1 MRFGKWAISA
11 LLILS
16 ISMPQAVSAQKRSV
30 KILGVSVEGNRT
42 TDANMV
48 RLSSGITPGME
59 ITGDGIQEAIRQL
72 WRLDLFS
79 DIRIVVERELAEG
92 VFIVIRVKEYPRLD
106 KFEYQGNKKLKKED
120 IETATSFYPGQVVNP
135 GMIARAKSKLLDKYK
150 EKGHLLAKIK
160 TAQEYTKE
168 DSSRVNVR
176 FIFDEGRKVQIE
188 RIDFHGNE
196 KFTDKKLRKQL
207 KKTKENTW
215 LRGGDFD
222 RKKYEEDQGL
232 LLDFYANH
240 GYRDIEILRDSISY
254 NQLND
259 EMYIDIWINEGPQ
272 YTFGDITF
280 EGNKIFTTEELNS
293 QLGFAKGEIYSKKKL
308 EEAIM
313 KNIGTLYYDRGYIYA
328 QTVPRETEDENQE
341 LDIHFIVSEGKQ
353 ARINEIKIV
362 GNSKTRE
369 KVIRRELRILPGDFF
384 NRSLLERSQREVWM
398 LNYFANVEPKVTPI
412 DEDKV
417 DLEFKVE
424 EKSTDTAN
432 MSAGWSE
439 YDRFVGSVGLSMANL
454 MGTGQRASIDW
465 NFGRYYRSLNL
476 GYAQPWVMD
485 TPTTAGFNVYNT
497 MRSAVWYGFRQESQ
511 GFTLSLGRRLSW
523 PDNFFS
529 TSLMYS
535 LDQTSLSDF
544 NETYK
549 QYNPNGIVTASWPR
563 TSSAITQVFSRNSLD
578 RPEFPTA
585 GSDVT
590 FTNELSGT
598 FLGGTVDYH
607 KHTMRFDWFMPSV
620 WNLVLYS
627 SFQGGYME
635 GIGKNPFIPYYEYF
649 FMGGS
654 GMSRSIPLRGYNDPL
669 SEDYSAAEGGK
680 AMLKYTMELRVPI
693 APNPTIFALL
703 FAEAGNVWPDFKH
716 ADPSSMKRSAG
727 VGARVYM
734 PMIGIIGF
742 DYGYGF
748 DRVDAYGNAAP
759 KWKMHFVFGK
769 SF

>member
-1 MRFGKWAISA
+1 MRPVKIILLLAVA
-11 LLILS
+11 LLTLPS
-16 ISMPQAVSAQKRSV
+16 AAQKRSV
-30 KILGVSVEGNRT
+30 KILGVSIEGNRT

-48 RLSSGITPGME
+48 RLSSGLAPGME
-59 ITGDGIQEAIRQL
+59 ITGDGVQEAIRQL

-79 DIRIVVERELAEG
+79 DIRFDVERELADG

-106 KFEYQGNKKLKKED
+106 KFEFQGNKKLKKED
-120 IETATSFYPGQVVNP
+120 IETTTNFYPGQVVNP
-135 GMIARAKSKLLDKYK
+135 GMLARAKSKLLDKYK

-160 TAQEYTKE
+160 TEQEYTKD

-176 FIFDEGRKVQIE
+176 FVFDEGRKVQIE
-188 RIDFHGNE
+188 RIDFHGNQA
-196 KFTDKKLRKQL
+196 FLDKKLRKQL

-222 RKKYEEDQGL
+222 RKKYDEDLNL
-232 LLDFYANH
+232 LLDFYANN
-240 GYRDIEILRDSISY
+240 GYRDAEVLRDSISY
-254 NQLND
+254 NVGQN
-259 EMYIDIWINEGPQ
+259 EMYIDIWVNEGDK
-272 YTFGDITF
+272 YTFGDFSF
-280 EGNKIFTTEELNS
+280 EGQKVFTAEELTA
-293 QLGFAKGEIYSKKKL
+293 QLDFHKGEVYSKKKL

-328 QTVPRETEDENQE
+328 QTVPQETEDANKE

-362 GNSKTRE
+362 GNSKTKE

-384 NRSLLERSQREVWM
+384 SRSLLERSQREVWM
-398 LNYFANVEPKVTPI
+398 LNYFANVEPKVNPI
-412 DEDKV
+412 DEEKV
-417 DLEFKVE
+417 DLEVKVE

-439 YDRFVGSVGLSMANL
+439 YDRFVGSLGLAMANL
-454 MGTGQRASIDW
+454 MGNGQRLSIDW
-465 NFGRYYRSLNL
+465 NFGRYYRSLSF
-476 GYAQPWVMD
+476 GASEPWLFD
-485 TPTTAGFNVYNT
+485 TPTTAGFSIYNT
-497 MRSAVWYGFRQESQ
+497 MRSAQWYGFRQQSK
-511 GFTLSLGRRLSW
+511 GFSLTLGRRLAW

-535 LDQTSLSDF
+535 LDQTSLTDF

-549 QYNPNGIVTASWPR
+549 LYNPNGIVTAKWPR
-563 TSSAITQVFSRNSLD
+563 TSSAVTYALARNSLD

-585 GSDVT
+585 GSEVT
-590 FTNELSGT
+590 LVNELSGT

-607 KHTMRFDWFMPSV
+607 KHTMRFDWFMPSF
-620 WNLVLYS
+620 WKLVLYS

-680 AMLKYTMELRVPI
+680 AMLKYTAELRIPI

-703 FAEAGNVWPDFKH
+703 FAEAGNVWSDFRH
-716 ADPSSMKRSAG
+716 ADPFTMKRSVG

-748 DRVDAYGNAAP
+748 DRVDASGKADP